1 MIVFKLY
8 IFLTLFLLT
17 NQEYYWNFFP
27 SNEFSTSNKSAALDL
42 KTFTKGCN
50 SFQDNFCV
58 ILLTIGH
65 VYSMSH
71 SGCCGNPISPIKK
84 NNQSL
89 TSTSCHLNGE
99 VDKAKLL
106 KNSDNEDDL
115 IFFSFDGCYTTDA
128 NGSTSEGTF
137 LVTNNISVEY
147 NKMLNNA
154 YFWTNISSN
163 TKSVKCN
170 MLCDGINFN
179 RCYEEQ
185 TEDEMED
192 MRKKYIMTGYTY
204 AWLNVPIEQEKQEP
218 NWIAGNELTIAIVI
232 GVVLVVVFI
241 CFVIYN
247 KLANATA

>member
-1 MIVFKLY
+1 MIVFKLN

-17 NQEYYWNFFP
+17 NQEFYWKFFP

-42 KTFTKGCN
+42 NTFTKGYN
-50 SFQDNFCV
+50 SAEGNFCI

-65 VYSMSH
+65 VYSESH
-71 SGCCGNPISPIKK
+71 SRCCGLPISPIKK
-84 NNQSL
+84 NNQSA
-89 TSTSCHLNGE
+89 TSTSCNLNGE
-99 VDKAKLL
+99 VTNAKLL
-106 KNSDNEDDL
+106 RNSDNKDDL
-115 IFFSFDGCYTTDA
+115 IFISFDGCYTTDV
-128 NGSTSEGTF
+128 NGSISKGTF

-147 NKMLNNA
+147 IEMLNNA

-163 TKSVKCN
+163 SKSVQCN
-170 MLCDGINFN
+170 MLCNDIIFN

-192 MRKKYIMTGYTY
+192 MRKKYKMTGYTY
-204 AWLNVPIEQEKQEP
+204 DWLNRPKDSQKQEP
-218 NWIAGNELTIAIVI
+218 NWIAGYELTIAIVI
-232 GVVLVVVFI
+232 GVLLVVVFI